1 MRVIAGKLKGREI
14 KSPGGHKTHPMSDK
28 VRGALFNVLGDIE
41 DLSFLDIFA
50 GSGALSIEAISRGA
64 KSAIAI
70 DVDRVAYSAIDRNIQ
85 ELGLGEQVK
94 AVRAHASGWS
104 ARNTEQKFDV
114 LLFDPPYD
122 DLQINLVERLI
133 KLHLK
138 PRALAVLS
146 FPGNYK
152 PEKLSG
158 TEIEHV
164 KKYGDA
170 QLVFYRK
177 IK

>member
-1 MRVIAGKLKGREI
+1 MRVIAGNLKGREI
-14 KSPGGHKTHPMSDK
+14 KSPSGHKTHPMSDK
-28 VRGALFNVLGDIE
+28 VRGALFNILGDIE
-41 DLSFLDIFA
+41 GLNFLDIFA

-70 DVDRVAYSAIDRNIQ
+70 DVDRVAYGAIGQNI
-85 ELGLGEQVK
+85 EALGLKKQIK

-114 LLFDPPYD
+114 LLFDPPYN

-138 PRALAVLS
+138 PGAVAVLS
-146 FPGNYK
+146 FPGNFK
-152 PEKLSG
+152 AENLAN
-158 TEIEHV
+158 TEIV
-164 KKYGDA
+164 SDKNYGDA

-177 IK
+177 NK

>member
-1 MRVIAGKLKGREI
+1 MRVIAGSLKGREI
-14 KSPGGHKTHPMSDK
+14 KAPRGHKTHPMSDK

-41 DLSFLDIFA
+41 GLSFLDVFA

-64 KSAIAI
+64 KSATAI
-70 DVDRVAYSAIDRNIQ
+70 DADRLAYSAIDQNIE
-85 ELGLGEQVK
+85 ELGLNKQVK

-104 ARNTEQKFDV
+104 NHNTEQKFDI

-122 DLQINLVERLI
+122 NLQINLVEKLI
-133 KLHLK
+133 KLHLQS
-138 PRALAVLS
+138 RGLAVLS
-146 FPGNYK
+146 FPGNIE
-152 PEKLSG
+152 PEKLAN
-158 TEIEHV
+158 TEIATA
-164 KKYGDA
+164 KNYGDA

>member
-1 MRVIAGKLKGREI
+1 MRIIAGKLKGREI
-14 KSPGGHKTHPMSDK
+14 RPPSGHKTHPMSDK
-28 VRGALFNVLGDIE
+28 VRGALFNILGDVE
-41 DLSFLDIFA
+41 GLSFLDIFA

-64 KSAIAI
+64 GSAVAI
-70 DVDRVAYSAIDRNIQ
+70 DVDRAAYGSIDRNIQ
-85 ELGLGEQVK
+85 ELGLRNRIK

-138 PRALAVLS
+138 PGGLAVLS
-146 FPGNYK
+146 FPGNFK
-152 PEKLSG
+152 PEKLAN
-158 TEIEHV
+158 TEIV
-164 KKYGDA
+164 TAKNYGDA

-177 IK
+177 TK

>member
-1 MRVIAGKLKGREI
+1 MRVIAGRLKGREI
-14 KSPGGHKTHPMSDK
+14 KSPTSHKTHPMSDK

-41 DLSFLDIFA
+41 DLTFLDVFA
-50 GSGALSIEAISRGA
+50 GSGALSIEALSRGA
-64 KSAIAI
+64 KSAVAI
-70 DVDRVAYSAIDRNIQ
+70 DVDRVAYSAIGHNIE
-85 ELGLGEQVK
+85 ELGLNDQLR
-94 AVRAHASGWS
+94 AVRARASGWS

-138 PRALAVLS
+138 PGALAVLS
-146 FPGNYK
+146 FPGNFK
-152 PEKLSG
+152 PEKLVN
-158 TEIEHV
+158 TEIV
-164 KKYGDA
+164 SDKNYGDA

-177 IK
+177 TK

>member
-1 MRVIAGKLKGREI
+1 MRVIAGSLKGREI
-14 KSPGGHKTHPMSDK
+14 KSPSGHKTHPMSDK
-28 VRGALFNVLGDIE
+28 VRGALFNILGDIE
-41 DLSFLDIFA
+41 GLSFLDIFA

-70 DVDRVAYSAIDRNIQ
+70 DVDRVAYSAIDHNIQ
-85 ELGLGEQVK
+85 ELGLTKQIK

-104 ARNTEQKFDV
+104 ARNTEQKFDI

-138 PRALAVLS
+138 PDALAVLS
-146 FPGNYK
+146 FPGNLR
-152 PEKLSG
+152 PEKLAG
-158 TEIEHV
+158 TEIAAA

-177 IK
+177 I

>member
-1 MRVIAGKLKGREI
+1 MRVIAGRLKGREI
-14 KSPGGHKTHPMSDK
+14 KSPSGHKTHPMSDK
-28 VRGALFNVLGDIE
+28 IRGALFNILGDIE
-41 DLSFLDIFA
+41 GLNFLDIFA

-64 KSAIAI
+64 KSATAV
-70 DVDRVAYSAIDRNIQ
+70 DVDQVAYSAIDRNIQ
-85 ELGLGEQVK
+85 ELGLNNQIK

-104 ARNTEQKFDV
+104 SRNTELKFDV

-122 DLQINLVERLI
+122 DLQINLVEKLI

-138 PRALAVLS
+138 SGGLAALS
-146 FPGNYK
+146 FPGGFK
-152 PEKLSG
+152 PEKLAGS
-158 TEIEHV
+158 EIEHI

-177 IK
+177 T